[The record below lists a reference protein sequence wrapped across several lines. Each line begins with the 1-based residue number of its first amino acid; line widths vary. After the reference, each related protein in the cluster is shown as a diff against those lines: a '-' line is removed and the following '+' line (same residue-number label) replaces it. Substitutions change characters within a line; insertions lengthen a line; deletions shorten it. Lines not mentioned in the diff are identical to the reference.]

1 MLFGSRKIAS
11 VLSSCL
17 ITTKNILST
26 WEAVIRSAFGNSSLG
41 LEAFLDQL
49 LGIGLPWDNF

>member
-1 MLFGSRKIAS
+1 MLFGPGKIVS
-11 VLSSCL
+11 LLGSCL

-26 WEAVIRSAFGNSSLG
+26 WETVIGSAFGNSSLG

-49 LGIGLPWDNF
+49 LGTRSPWDHF